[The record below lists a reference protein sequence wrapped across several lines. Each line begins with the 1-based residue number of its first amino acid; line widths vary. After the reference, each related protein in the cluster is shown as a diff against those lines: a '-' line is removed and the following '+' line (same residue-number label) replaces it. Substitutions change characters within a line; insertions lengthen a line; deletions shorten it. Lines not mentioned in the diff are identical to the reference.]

1 MCGVRNVNLVHHWEW
16 VALGT
21 GEVSDHCCSNLLR
34 GMLLDLLEV
43 ILSSRRDTSWLEPAS
58 LKLLS
63 ARAAGM
69 HGVAE
74 ISKKYRDGTKYVGD
88 WTMSE
93 LLGWTDCYFKP
104 IMY

>member
-1 MCGVRNVNLVHHWEW
+1 MVQYLSSTKSYPFPVMH
-16 VALGT
+16 
-21 GEVSDHCCSNLLR
+21 NLLC

-43 ILSSRRDTSWLEPAS
+43 LLSSCRDTSWLEPAS

-74 ISKKYRDGTKYVGD
+74 ISKKYRDVTKYVGD
-88 WTMSE
+88 WTMLE
-93 LLGWTDCYFKP
+93 LLGWADCYFKP

>member
-1 MCGVRNVNLVHHWEW
+1 MVRYLSSTKSYPFPVMH
-16 VALGT
+16 
-21 GEVSDHCCSNLLR
+21 NLLR

-43 ILSSRRDTSWLEPAS
+43 LLSSCRDTSWLEPAN
-58 LKLLS
+58 LKLLP
-63 ARAAGM
+63 ARAASM

-74 ISKKYRDGTKYVGD
+74 ISKKYWDVTKYVGD

-93 LLGWTDCYFKP
+93 LLGWADCYFKS